1 MGHKVVA
8 IVPPPHYERDL
19 GIHEWWHTFVTSR
32 SQNETERGLSGEL
45 IHRTPF
51 LPAGRSLSQRI
62 LNQATVALGAL
73 WEIIRQ
79 PKWLRK
85 FNPDLVI
92 GTVPALPTALVA
104 LIASWV
110 LRVPF
115 VIDLRDAWPDLLTE
129 SEDWN
134 RATGKKS
141 VRERLLTKGPFQVL
155 RYLTRVGVNLSLR
168 KADAILVTSSFLAD
182 DLRQRPEL
190 ESRGVPPQVVVVRN
204 LFPSLSPLPKRRN
217 HSEYRKQGQ
226 LNVLY
231 AGTLGRA
238 QNLQNVLEAF
248 ELARNMGVDIN
259 LRMVGAGVSREALTQ
274 YIHEHNLEIVIES
287 RKQASELQE
296 AYEWADT
303 ALVHLT
309 DWEPLKRA
317 VPSKTYELM
326 SSGIHICGVIAGETA
341 ELIQELQA
349 GHVVPPESPLE
360 LASLWARLANS
371 RELLRVSDQGAAWVE
386 SQRVDE
392 VPVQIKNLV
401 ERLGGKNA

>member
-1 MGHKVVA
+1 MGHDVA
-8 IVPPPHYERDL
+8 AVVPPPHYERDL
-19 GIHEWWHTFVTSR
+19 GIHDWWQTVISSKSR
-32 SQNETERGLSGEL
+32 NEPEAGPSGEL
-45 IHRTPF
+45 IYRTAF
-51 LPAGRSLSQRI
+51 LPAGRSLSLRI
-62 LNQATVALGAL
+62 LNQATVAFGAL

-85 FNPDLVI
+85 FDTDLVI
-92 GTVPALPTALVA
+92 GTVPALPTSIVA
-104 LIASWV
+104 LIASRV

-129 SEDWN
+129 SEGWN
-134 RATGKKS
+134 RATGKRS

-155 RYLTRVGVNLSLR
+155 RYLTKASVNLALR
-168 KADAILVTSSFLAD
+168 KADAILVTSSYLAD

-190 ESRGVPPQVVVVRN
+190 INRGESPEVVVVRN
-204 LFPSLSPLPKRRN
+204 LFPPQSPLPKRTDLLNSR
-217 HSEYRKQGQ
+217 SQGQ

-248 ELARNMGVDIN
+248 ELARDMGADIN
-259 LRMVGAGVSREALTQ
+259 LRMIGAGVSREALTQ
-274 YIHEHNLEIVIES
+274 YIQEHNLDIVIEG

-309 DWEPLKRA
+309 DWAPLQRA

-326 SSGIHICGVIAGETA
+326 SSGIHISGVIAGETA

-349 GHVVPPESPLE
+349 GHVVAPESPLE
-360 LASLWARLANS
+360 LASLWARLARS
-371 RELLRVSDQGAAWVE
+371 PELLKVSGQGAAWVE
-386 SQRVDE
+386 SQRIDE
-392 VPVQIKNLV
+392 VPARVKNLI
-401 ERLGGKNA
+401 ERLGGNHA

>member
-1 MGHKVVA
+1 MGHNVMA

-19 GIHEWWHTFVTSR
+19 GINEWWQTFVTSR
-32 SQNETERGLSGEL
+32 SRNEPELGPSGEL
-45 IHRTPF
+45 IHRTAF

-73 WEIIRQ
+73 WEVFRQ

-85 FNPDLVI
+85 FDADLVI

-104 LIASWV
+104 LIASRI

-129 SEDWN
+129 AEDWN

-141 VRERLLTKGPFQVL
+141 LRERLLTKGPFQVL
-155 RYLTRVGVNLSLR
+155 RYMTKMAVNLSLR
-168 KADAILVTSSFLAD
+168 KADAILVTSSFLAN

-190 ESRGVPPQVVVVRN
+190 VNRGVSPQVVVVRN
-204 LFPSLSPLPKRRN
+204 LFPPQSPLPKKGGLSETRN
-217 HSEYRKQGQ
+217 PGQ

-238 QNLQNVLEAF
+238 QNLQNALEAF
-248 ELARNMGVDIN
+248 KLARNMGVVIN
-259 LRMVGAGVSREALTQ
+259 LRMIGAGVSREALTQ
-274 YIHEHNLEIVIES
+274 YIHEHNLEIVIEG

-309 DWEPLKRA
+309 DWAPLRRA

-326 SSGIHICGVIAGETA
+326 SSGIHISGVIAGETA

-349 GHVVPPESPLE
+349 GHVVSPESPME
-360 LASLWARLANS
+360 LARLWVRLANT
-371 RELLRVSDQGAAWVE
+371 RELLRVPEQGAAWVE
-386 SQRVDE
+386 SQRIDE
-392 VPVQIKNLV
+392 VPIQVKNLV

>member
-1 MGHKVVA
+1 MGHNVVA

-19 GIHEWWHTFVTSR
+19 GVHEWWQTFVSSR
-32 SQNETERGLSGEL
+32 SRKEPESGRSGEL
-45 IHRTPF
+45 IYRTAF
-51 LPAGRSLSQRI
+51 LPAGKSLSQRI

-73 WEIIRQ
+73 WEVIRK
-79 PKWLRK
+79 PMWLRK
-85 FNPDLVI
+85 FEPDLVI

-104 LIASWV
+104 YLASRV
-110 LRVPF
+110 LRVPY

-155 RYLTRVGVNLSLR
+155 RYLTRVSVNHSLR
-168 KADAILVTSSFLAD
+168 KADAILVTSSYLAN
-182 DLRQRPEL
+182 DLRKRSEL
-190 ESRGVPPQVVVVRN
+190 KNRGVAPQVVVVRN
-204 LFPSLSPLPKRRN
+204 LFPPLSPLPKRSVL
-217 HSEYRKQGQ
+217 SESGTQGQ

-238 QNLQNVLEAF
+238 QNLQNVLEAY
-248 ELARNMGVDIN
+248 ELAKEEGVEIN
-259 LRMVGAGVSREALTQ
+259 LRMIGAGVSREALTK
-274 YIHEHNLEIVIES
+274 YINEHNLEIVIEG

-309 DWEPLKRA
+309 DWAPLERA

-326 SSGIHICGVIAGETA
+326 SSGIHVSGAIAGETA

-349 GHVVPPESPLE
+349 GHVVPPESPRE
-360 LASLWARLANS
+360 LASLWVRLANR
-371 RELLRVSDQGAAWVE
+371 RELLKVSDKGAAWVE
-386 SQRVDE
+386 SQRTDE
-392 VPVQIKNLV
+392 VPNRLKKLV
-401 ERLGGKNA
+401 ELLGGKDA